1 MDGILLHICCA
12 PCATS
17 VLEELRSRGHFVSG
31 YFYNPAI
38 QPWKELKR
46 RTEALEAWAPGVD
59 LPVEIFRD
67 YPLEATLE
75 MLLGARNRCSACFQD
90 RMLKTARKASEM
102 GLSLFTTTLL
112 VSPYQ
117 NLEMI
122 REAGEKAARTAGVEY
137 LHHDF
142 SRLYKRSIALSRE
155 EGMYRQP
162 YCGCIF
168 SERDRYL
175 KKKSPG
181 QKG

>member
-1 MDGILLHICCA
+1 MNRILLHICCA
-12 PCATS
+12 PCATA
-17 VLEELRSRGHFVSG
+17 VLEELRSGGFSVSG

-46 RTEALEAWAPGVD
+46 RTEALEAWAPEAD

-67 YPLEATLE
+67 YPLEATLD
-75 MLLGARNRCSACFQD
+75 MLLRAENRCYACFLD
-90 RMLKTARKASEM
+90 RMTRTARRASEM
-102 GLSLFTTTLL
+102 GIPGFSTTLL

-117 NLEMI
+117 NLELI
-122 REAGEKAARTAGVEY
+122 HRAGLKAGEAAGVEY
-137 LHHDF
+137 VHRDF
-142 SRLYKRSIALSRE
+142 TGLYKRSIELSRE
-155 EGMYRQP
+155 AGLYRQP

-175 KKKSPG
+175 NIRSPG